1 MRRDSLSG
9 GAAKAASGATDSER
23 QAEEAGALRRENA
36 RLKELHEDELDNPEI
51 TILNNIFSV
60 PM

>member
-9 GAAKAASGATDSER
+9 GAAKAASGATDYER